1 MSLAFCW
8 DCSAL
13 GGVGMAAL
21 MLAQRTGC
29 KIIASAG
36 TPAKREALAKMEGV
50 IGVVDSRC
58 AWPANLTQPMTQ
70 LSTANDKAQLGPQ
83 LQATSF
89 LLALE
94 SKFCVCCGTKLG

>member
-1 MSLAFCW
+1 MLLPSCL

-50 IGVVDSRC
+50 IGVIDSR
-58 AWPANLTQPMTQ
+58 
-70 LSTANDKAQLGPQ
+70 
-83 LQATSF
+83 
-89 LLALE
+89 
-94 SKFCVCCGTKLG
+94 